1 MVPGSWARASI
12 QAIRIQAVG
21 EEFSPLSILQQMAS
35 IALACLCSVRAHFP
49 YKAKLIRSHPPA
61 NGNILKC
68 LFHNSHSMG
77 RQETVA
83 RSRILIENN
92 INKLYKYNNSL
103 DQT

>member
-1 MVPGSWARASI
+1 
-12 QAIRIQAVG
+12 
-21 EEFSPLSILQQMAS
+21 
-35 IALACLCSVRAHFP
+35 
-49 YKAKLIRSHPPA
+49 
-61 NGNILKC
+61 
-68 LFHNSHSMG
+68 MG